1 VLISMNQVYGLF
13 VFTEDTI
20 ASHMYLDILQNF
32 RVQQLNVKHA
42 LPGGSLLYYYRDVT
56 EYLN

>member
-1 VLISMNQVYGLF
+1 MNQVYGLF